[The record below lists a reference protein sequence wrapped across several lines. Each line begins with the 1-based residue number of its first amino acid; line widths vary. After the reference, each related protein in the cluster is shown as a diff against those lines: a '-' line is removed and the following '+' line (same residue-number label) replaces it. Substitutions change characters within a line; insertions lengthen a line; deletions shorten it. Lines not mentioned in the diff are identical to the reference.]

1 MPENAPFLFLIVM
14 MCFSPG
20 ELLNIIIYCLIKAGK
35 NIFLLK
41 KAKKGLT
48 KIRRCGNIMELR
60 KRDEPERVKPKKKD
74 LKKSKKGLT
83 KREVCDILYRLS
95 QRAEVRT
102 DLEN

>member
-1 MPENAPFLFLIVM
+1 M
-14 MCFSPG
+14 
-20 ELLNIIIYCLIKAGK
+20 
-35 NIFLLK
+35 LK

-60 KRDEPERVKPKKKD
+60 KRDEPERVKPRKKD

-83 KREVCDILYRLS
+83 KREVCDIVYRLS
-95 QRAEVRT
+95 RRAEVRT